1 MTRPIDPWAS
11 TDHDPTSH
19 THTVPEGEIF
29 TTAQTLEFA
38 RQDIH
43 AAVDAHDDP
52 HRRRQ
57 YTHSALSYANTVLMA
72 TDATADQREHAGYY
86 QDDATAMLANT
97 AS

>member
-1 MTRPIDPWAS
+1 MMTRPIDPWAS
-11 TDHDPTSH
+11 TD
-19 THTVPEGEIF
+19 
-29 TTAQTLEFA
+29 LEFA

-72 TDATADQREHAGYY
+72 TDATADQREHAG
-86 QDDATAMLANT
+86 
-97 AS
+97 

>member
-19 THTVPEGEIF
+19 TQTVPEGEIF

>member
-1 MTRPIDPWAS
+1 MTTRPIDPWAS
-11 TDHDPTSH
+11 TD
-19 THTVPEGEIF
+19 
-29 TTAQTLEFA
+29 LEFA

-57 YTHSALSYANTVLMA
+57 YAHSALSCANTVLMA
-72 TDATADQREHAGYY
+72 KDATADQREHAGYY